1 MFEHYRK
8 QKPFILGRIV
18 NFDEFL
24 TTRILKVVYLVGAAL
39 ILLGAAAMGGL
50 TSLLGLFTALS
61 NSSAEG
67 ALVSLFFLALSIGGG
82 LIGLLLWRVFCE
94 VVIVVFKIN
103 ENLQAIRDLES
114 ADYAKVAGGGMP
126 G

>member
-1 MFEHYRK
+1 MFETYK
-8 QKPFILGRIV
+8 TQKPSALGRII

-24 TTRILKVVYLVGAAL
+24 TTRILKVVYMVGAAL
-39 ILLGAAAMGGL
+39 IAFGAVAMGGL
-50 TSLLGLFTALS
+50 TSLVGVFTALS
-61 NSSAEG
+61 NDSAEG
-67 ALVSLFFLALSIGGG
+67 ALASLFFLALSLGGG

-103 ENLQAIRDLES
+103 ENLQAIRDVGN
-114 ADYAKVAGGGMP
+114 APYAKGAGGGTS